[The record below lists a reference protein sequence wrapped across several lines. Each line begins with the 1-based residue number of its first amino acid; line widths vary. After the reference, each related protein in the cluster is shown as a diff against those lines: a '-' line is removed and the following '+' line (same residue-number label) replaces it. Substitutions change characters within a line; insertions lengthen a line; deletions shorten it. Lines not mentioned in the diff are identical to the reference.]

1 MSNDLIYLTYYSI
14 KPRELTASETG
25 VWTAIAVSNSSMMDI
40 LSQIIL
46 AYLAIQLL
54 PTPEQQAFIKTT
66 TSISIERRILATC
79 LYIVVP
85 FNYAKLL
92 ATYQMFEQA

>member
-1 MSNDLIYLTYYSI
+1 MSNDLIYAIYYSI
-14 KPRELTASETG
+14 ELREIMASETG
-25 VWTAIAVSNSSMMDI
+25 VWTAIVILAISVMDI
-40 LSQIIL
+40 LSQIVL
-46 AYLAIQLL
+46 AYLAVQLL
-54 PTPEQQAFIKTT
+54 PTLKCWSFIKTT

-92 ATYQMFEQA
+92 ATY